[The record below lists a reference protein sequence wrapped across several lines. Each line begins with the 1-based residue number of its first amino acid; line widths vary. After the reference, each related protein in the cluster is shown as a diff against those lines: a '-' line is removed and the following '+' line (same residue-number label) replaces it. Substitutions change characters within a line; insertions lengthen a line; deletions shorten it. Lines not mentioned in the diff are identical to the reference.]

1 MQTRTFVCEICGQ
14 ERPLEEHTRFD
25 GQELCA
31 RCLDEHTVHC
41 RECGTLIWRD
51 DNMGDAGAPLCQ
63 NCYEG
68 NYTTCCQC
76 GGVIRESEAC
86 YENTDE
92 HNERPYCAHCFHAVD
107 QEQLIHNHSY
117 KPEPIFYG
125 KGPRFFGVELE
136 MDGGGEYSTHAS
148 ALLAVAN
155 QKSMKAYVKHDGSLS
170 NGFELVTHPMSL
182 DVHLHEMPWKEL
194 CRKAIS
200 LSYRSHQVS
209 TCGLHIHVSRR
220 AFGTTES
227 EQDAAIARV
236 LYFFEKHW
244 SKLLRFSRRTPRQL
258 ERWASRYGYQGQPME
273 ILDYAK
279 KGYRGG
285 RHACINL
292 RNVDTVE
299 FRIFRGTLKSNTIL
313 AALELVDRICD
324 LAVSLSD
331 RELKGLTWAAFVSTI
346 TTDNFPELVRYL
358 NERGL
363 YGSETSENSLQR

>member
-1 MQTRTFVCEICGQ
+1 MQIRTFVCDICGQ
-14 ERPLEEHTRFD
+14 ARPLEERTRFD

-31 RCLDEHTVHC
+31 NCIDKHTVHC
-41 RECGTLIWRD
+41 QECGSILWRD
-51 DNMGDAGAPLCQ
+51 DNAGDAGTPLCQ

-68 NYTTCCQC
+68 SYTTCCQC
-76 GGVIRESEAC
+76 GGVLRESEAC

-107 QEQLIHNHSY
+107 QEQLIHSHSY

-136 MDGGGEYSTHAS
+136 MDGGGECSAHAS
-148 ALLAVAN
+148 VLLAVVN
-155 QKSMKAYVKHDGSLS
+155 QGNVRAYIKHDGSLN

-182 DVHLHEMPWKEL
+182 NTQLREMPWRRL
-194 CRKAIS
+194 CRKAVS
-200 LSYRSHQVS
+200 LSYRSHQAS

-220 AFGTTES
+220 AFGSTEP

-244 SKLLRFSRRTPRQL
+244 NKLLRFSRRTPSQL
-258 ERWASRYGYQGQPME
+258 DRWASRYGYQAQPME

-285 RHACINL
+285 RYACVNL
-292 RNVDTVE
+292 QNADTVE
-299 FRIFRGTLKSNTIL
+299 FRIFRGTLKPNTIL
-313 AALELVDRICD
+313 AALELVDCICD
-324 LAVSLSD
+324 LAVNLSD
-331 RELKGLTWAAFVSTI
+331 QELKAISWNDFVSAINTGS
-346 TTDNFPELVRYL
+346 FPELIQYL
-358 NERGL
+358 KDRGL
-363 YGSETSENSLQR
+363 YGSEASEND